1 MQQQGQ
7 GDYSYSAQPHAAPA
21 KSRTKYRDEN
31 ENAGGVDPV
40 AGNLMS
46 DPRVV
51 RGSTYAAKVVTTAG
65 KVDAAKKL
73 RGAPRRQGGGT
84 RRSSTP
90 PPIGGRAHMDM
101 QTDDV
106 LEELTDKPIEFDAET
121 QTPAMADRPPSPLFV
136 RAHIGVDAETQITQ
150 GDLFNFDLEVEPILE
165 VLVGKN
171 MHTAMLELMQEEEL
185 AALRMQQEEFEGVRN
200 IELAEVQRLESELRR
215 RAQEKERRVAQER
228 ARLAAKRALEEK
240 IAARSFSSSY
250 LGSLHTGVFA
260 MLTQEGYFY
269 DPVRKEV
276 EELFLSPVVRDVKRR
291 ADAYK
296 AAEELA
302 VELLESARL
311 TAQSFGDEAVMLR
324 RMREERLLKE
334 AAQRAAVE
342 AEERRRE
349 EAARLAAEAA
359 EAEAPAEE

>member
-1 MQQQGQ
+1 MQQQQQ
-7 GDYSYSAQPHAAPA
+7 GEGSYEYSAQPHAAPN

-31 ENAGGVDPV
+31 DNAP
-40 AGNLMS
+40 AEASNLMS

-51 RGSTYAAKVVTTAG
+51 RGSTYSAKVVTNAG
-65 KVDAAKKL
+65 KIDMAKKNKTL
-73 RGAPRRQGGGT
+73 PRRQGSGM

-90 PPIGGRAHMDM
+90 PPVGGRNHMVM

-106 LEELTDKPIEFDAET
+106 LEELTDKPIELAAET

-136 RAHIGVDAETQITQ
+136 KARIGHDATTQIIH
-150 GDLFNFDLEVEPILE
+150 GDLFNFDLEVEPLLE

-185 AALRMQQEEFEGVRN
+185 AAIRMQQEEFEGIRN
-200 IELAEVQRLESELRR
+200 IELAEVQRLEAEMKRR
-215 RAQEKERRVAQER
+215 AGEKEKRIAQEKK
-228 ARLAAKRALEEK
+228 RLASKRALEEK

-250 LGSLHTGVFA
+250 LGSLHTNVFD
-260 MLTQEGYFY
+260 MLMRDGFFY

-276 EELFLSPVVRDVKRR
+276 EDVFMASVVGEVKRR

-296 AAEELA
+296 AAEEIAL
-302 VELLESARL
+302 ELLEHARESAK
-311 TAQSFGDEAVMLR
+311 AFGDEAVMLR
-324 RMREERLLKE
+324 KMRDERLVRE

-342 AEERRRE
+342 AEEQRRE
-349 EAARLAAEAA
+349 EEARLAAEAA
-359 EAEAPAEE
+359 ENAPPAEE

>member
-31 ENAGGVDPV
+31 ENAGADG
-40 AGNLMS
+40 ATNLMS

-51 RGSTYAAKVVTTAG
+51 RGSTYAAKVVTNAG
-65 KVDAAKKL
+65 KVDAAK
-73 RGAPRRQGGGT
+73 RRGGAPRRLGAGGT

-106 LEELTDKPIEFDAET
+106 LEELTDKPIELDAET

-136 RAHIGVDAETQITQ
+136 RARIGHDAQTQIMH

-185 AALRMQQEEFEGVRN
+185 AAIRMQQEEFEGVRN
-200 IELAEVQRLESELRR
+200 IELAEVQRLEAELRR
-215 RAQEKERRVAQER
+215 KAQEKERRVAQER
-228 ARLAAKRALEEK
+228 VRLAAKRALEEK

-250 LGSLHTGVFA
+250 LGSLHTGVFD
-260 MLTQEGYFY
+260 MLTQEGFFY
-269 DPVRKEV
+269 DPVRKEI
-276 EELFLSPVVRDVKRR
+276 EDLFLAPVVRDVKRR
-291 ADAYK
+291 ADAFK

-311 TAQSFGDEAVMLR
+311 TAQAFGEEAVMLR

-334 AAQRAAVE
+334 AAQRAAVA

-349 EAARLAAEAA
+349 EEARLAAEAA
-359 EAEAPAEE
+359 EAEPAAEE